1 MSSSAPPPI
10 APGGVPAAKDQE
22 SRGVLKLGLVGCAA
36 LSVVAIVGMVL
47 FMRKAPELMEKLLG
61 ATEAQVVAAIEPD
74 VPAPDREAF
83 RKEYAAFVEAA
94 KSGKAR
100 PETIQS
106 LQKKIVEALKD
117 GKVTAEELRSLTDA
131 LRAIPTT

>member
-10 APGGVPAAKDQE
+10 GPGAPSGTRDPE
-22 SRGVLKLGLVGCAA
+22 SRGVLKFGLVGCAV

-61 ATEAQVVAAIEPD
+61 ATEAQVVAAIAPD
-74 VPAPDREAF
+74 VTAEEREAF
-83 RKEYAAFVEAA
+83 RREYAAFVEAA
-94 KSGKAR
+94 KAGKAR
-100 PETIQS
+100 PETIQT

-117 GKVTAEELRSLTDA
+117 DKVTAEELRSLTDA
-131 LRAIPTT
+131 LRAIPKS

>member
-1 MSSSAPPPI
+1 MRILVADAFPKEHLAALAP
-10 APGGVPAAKDQE
+10 
-22 SRGVLKLGLVGCAA
+22 LGLEV
-36 LSVVAIVGMVL
+36 IP
-47 FMRKAPELMEKLLG
+47 R
-61 ATEAQVVAAIEPD
+61 PD
-74 VPAPDREAF
+74 VPAQDREAF

-117 GKVTAEELRSLTDA
+117 EAVARNILVP
-131 LRAIPTT
+131 IPMVR